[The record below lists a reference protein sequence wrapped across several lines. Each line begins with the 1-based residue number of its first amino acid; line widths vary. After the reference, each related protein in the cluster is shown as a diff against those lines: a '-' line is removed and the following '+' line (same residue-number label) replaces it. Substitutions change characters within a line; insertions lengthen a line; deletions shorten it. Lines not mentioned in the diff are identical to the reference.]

1 MFNSLKQLGDLR
13 QLQKQAKEIQRQLA
27 DEEIEAEE
35 NGIRVVVSGEQR
47 IKKLLFEKENVSPL
61 DVMKVINQA
70 LGKAQ
75 KLAAKKLMGKMGI

>member
-27 DEEIEAEE
+27 NEEIEVEE
-35 NGIRVVVSGEQR
+35 NGVRVVVSGEQR

-61 DVMKVINQA
+61 DIMEVINKA

-75 KLAAKKLMGKMGI
+75 KLAAKKLMMKVGI

>member
-27 DEEIEAEE
+27 NEEIEVEE
-35 NGIRVVVSGEQR
+35 NGVRVIVSGEQR
-47 IKKLLFEKENVSPL
+47 IKKLLFEKENISPL
-61 DVMKVINQA
+61 DVMRVINQA

-75 KLAAKKLMGKMGI
+75 KLAAKKLMGKVGI

>member
-13 QLQKQAKEIQRQLA
+13 QLQKQAKEIQRQLVN
-27 DEEIEAEE
+27 EEIEVEE
-35 NGIRVVVSGEQR
+35 NGIKVVVSGEQR
-47 IKKLLFEKENVSPL
+47 IKKLLFEKEDVSPL
-61 DVMKVINQA
+61 DVMRIINQA

>member
-13 QLQKQAKEIQRQLA
+13 QLQKQAKEVQRQLA
-27 DEEIEAEE
+27 DEEIEVEE
-35 NGIRVVVSGEQR
+35 NGVRVVVSGEQR
-47 IKKLLFEKENVSPL
+47 IKQLLFEKENVSPL

-75 KLAAKKLMGKMGI
+75 KLAAKKLMGKVGI